1 MPASLYI
8 YVRLCVFTYRDIYH
22 SSLGT
27 LIDTQTHTRARAHT
41 HTRTHTHTHT
51 HTDTA
56 THTHTHTQPAAH
68 THRYAFPGIGL
79 AASVAGV
86 TEITDK
92 MM

>member
-1 MPASLYI
+1 MDTGPSLDI

-27 LIDTQTHTRARAHT
+27 LLDPRARTRTHAHSRS
-41 HTRTHTHTHT
+41 HTRTLTHTH
-51 HTDTA
+51 
-56 THTHTHTQPAAH
+56 PAAH